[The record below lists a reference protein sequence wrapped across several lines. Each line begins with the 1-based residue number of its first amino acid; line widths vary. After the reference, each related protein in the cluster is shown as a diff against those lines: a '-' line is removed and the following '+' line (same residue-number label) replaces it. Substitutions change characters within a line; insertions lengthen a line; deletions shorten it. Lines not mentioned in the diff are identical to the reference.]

1 MMGLEENCEA
11 ARAAETLVRFEELAD
26 LITRKPKA
34 EETGDGTII
43 ADVVLP
49 ELFANIEDMRS
60 RLAEA
65 RPSSF
70 RGAVC
75 QLLAA
80 LRDRRV
86 GDVTDIERARKLEAS
101 AVAYFGRACLLDQSF
116 SGRLSYIS
124 AHHFVEDNGCGPC
137 SQLAEVA

>member
-1 MMGLEENCEA
+1 MGLEENCEA

-65 RPSSF
+65 RPSSL
-70 RGAVC
+70 RGAIC

-80 LRDRRV
+80 LRDRRI
-86 GDVTDIERARKLEAS
+86 GDVTDIERAGKLEAS
-101 AVAYFGRACLLDQSF
+101 AVAYFGRACLLDPSF

-124 AHHFVEDNGCGPC
+124 ARHFVEGNGSGTCV
-137 SQLAEVA
+137 QLAEVA